1 MERNSEVTGATSSGG
16 LGRGVFDVLAHLAVR
31 EALARAHDV
40 PEIDTE
46 ATEATTPPVAA
57 ASLMVSS
64 AALQRRRSGSSS
76 RYQLS
81 A

>member
-1 MERNSEVTGATSSGG
+1 MERNSGVTGATSSGG
-16 LGRGVFDVLAHLAVR
+16 LGRGVFDVLAQLAV
-31 EALARAHDV
+31 EEGLARADDV

-46 ATEATTPPVAA
+46 ATEATTPSVAA
-57 ASLMVSS
+57 AYLRVSS
-64 AALQRRRSGSSS
+64 AAGQRRRSGSSS